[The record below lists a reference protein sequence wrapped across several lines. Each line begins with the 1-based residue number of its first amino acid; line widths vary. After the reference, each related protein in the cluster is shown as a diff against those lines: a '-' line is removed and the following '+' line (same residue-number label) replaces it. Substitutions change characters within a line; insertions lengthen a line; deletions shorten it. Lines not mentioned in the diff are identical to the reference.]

1 MNLKEIRPY
10 LKPLFV
16 GFCFFILLCGY
27 QTTQNFQSGINEENG
42 YISVALIHG
51 FLAIGQLFAPAI
63 VQFLTPKFSMV
74 VAGLCYV
81 FYIATN
87 IKLIIPLYFVSS
99 AVCGFGASLLWSAN
113 STLLSGY
120 EQHCKSPSFVYTL
133 FYVPTYFNFIGNI
146 IPMIF
151 TPENPKWLFLALTV
165 IALVAVILFC
175 FSYNSPPTK
184 IENVNELMLS
194 TCKYLV
200 NWRLALFFPL
210 ALLFGFSRSF
220 YYTSMPVLAPIN
232 MTSWIFISM
241 GITMTISTF
250 FWGWLNKL
258 FSEKIV
264 IVIPL
269 IAEAIACIFGFII
282 NEHFL
287 NNTTVVPEDN
297 VYLKIMVC
305 LLGAVA
311 GIGDSGF
318 ESITVAMINRIWPKE
333 VAPMCAWRIIYLS
346 VMCIALIY
354 SAYVDCR
361 IVLIIFGV
369 AVVLATLF
377 LFIIVVSYK
386 KVYLQ
391 LEKDNN
397 QRVKNEKLLEENDEE
412 EKLIRHNDIPIEETS
427 AVIAENP
434 HSTTSSEN
442 DHIIRVDDDSEK

>member
-1 MNLKEIRPY
+1 M
-10 LKPLFV
+10 
-16 GFCFFILLCGY
+16 
-27 QTTQNFQSGINEENG
+27 
-42 YISVALIHG
+42 
-51 FLAIGQLFAPAI
+51 
-63 VQFLTPKFSMV
+63 
-74 VAGLCYV
+74 
-81 FYIATN
+81 
-87 IKLIIPLYFVSS
+87 
-99 AVCGFGASLLWSAN
+99 
-113 STLLSGY
+113 
-120 EQHCKSPSFVYTL
+120 
-133 FYVPTYFNFIGNI
+133 
-146 IPMIF
+146 
-151 TPENPKWLFLALTV
+151 
-165 IALVAVILFC
+165 
-175 FSYNSPPTK
+175 
-184 IENVNELMLS
+184 
-194 TCKYLV
+194 
-200 NWRLALFFPL
+200 
-210 ALLFGFSRSF
+210 
-220 YYTSMPVLAPIN
+220 
-232 MTSWIFISM
+232 
-241 GITMTISTF
+241 
-250 FWGWLNKL
+250 
-258 FSEKIV
+258 
-264 IVIPL
+264 
-269 IAEAIACIFGFII
+269 
-282 NEHFL
+282 
-287 NNTTVVPEDN
+287 NNTTVVPEEN

-412 EKLIRHNDIPIEETS
+412 EKLVQNEDDVVPIEETS

-434 HSTTSSEN
+434 QSTTSSEN